1 MPTRFQVSLPIYEGP
16 MELLLEL
23 VERQEVDLAQVDV
36 ALVCEEFL
44 EYVEQAEQLELDLA
58 GEFLVMAAG
67 LVVLKARLLFPRRNE
82 ETDETLSSAADLL
95 ENIAEYKR
103 FKELAGTLREF
114 ELIQLEL
121 FPRGAPAKFDHR
133 RPRLDN
139 STDLHA
145 LVDAFRRLMPVPMS
159 EDFLAQERV
168 SIAERIDEILRLLT
182 EKERISLAELVGDRR
197 QRDSVVVTF
206 LALLELVRLGQVRL
220 AQAGEYLSLW
230 AAGSAVRCTT

>member
-1 MPTRFQVSLPIYEGP
+1 MPTHFQVTLSIYEGP

-44 EYVEQAEQLELDLA
+44 EYVEQAEELELDLA

-67 LVVLKARLLFPRRNE
+67 LVVLKARLLFPRRDE
-82 ETDETLSSAADLL
+82 ETDEALSSAADLL

-103 FKELAGTLREF
+103 FKELAGALREF

-133 RPRLDN
+133 RPRLDD
-139 STDLHA
+139 SSDLHA
-145 LVDAFRRLMPVPMS
+145 LVDAFRRLMPVPMG
-159 EDFLAQERV
+159 EEFLARERV
-168 SIAERIDEILRLLT
+168 SIAERMEEITRLLT
-182 EKERISLAELVGDRR
+182 ERDKISLAELVGDRR
-197 QRDSVVVTF
+197 QRDAVVVTF
-206 LALLELVRLGQVRL
+206 LALLEMVRLRIIRL
-220 AQAGEYLSLW
+220 AQADEYLSLW
-230 AAGSAVRCTT
+230 VAEPT